1 VFRDYYKTLGLQ
13 STAKKEYIKKA
24 YRKLVLEFHP
34 DRNKSPNA
42 HEKFI
47 KINEAYLLLYDDE
60 ARQKYDREYNYYFS
74 QHKEQ
79 EGANNVHSKETY
91 ERTQNNNKK
100 TEQEQKFRDSDL
112 NDWADKAKNQ
122 GAEYAKMAFD
132 DFSKMVL
139 GFVKETGFQLWNTLL
154 VFFGLILAM
163 GGCGNIVIGLSTNGD
178 IGNPIFGI
186 IMLPIGFLLLKAAN
200 KNWEKH

>member
-1 VFRDYYKTLGLQ
+1 MFPDYYKTLGLQ

-47 KINEAYLLLYDDE
+47 EINEAYLLLYDDE
-60 ARQKYDREYNYYFS
+60 ARQKYDREYNYHFS

-79 EGANNVHSKETY
+79 EGANYVHSKEMY

-100 TEQEQKFRDSDL
+100 TE
-112 NDWADKAKNQ
+112 
-122 GAEYAKMAFD
+122 
-132 DFSKMVL
+132 
-139 GFVKETGFQLWNTLL
+139 
-154 VFFGLILAM
+154 
-163 GGCGNIVIGLSTNGD
+163 
-178 IGNPIFGI
+178 
-186 IMLPIGFLLLKAAN
+186 
-200 KNWEKH
+200 